1 MLDKDIK
8 QIYNNNITNVIQES
22 KTSPDRERGKYPW
35 AEGGGKDWLKFQS
48 CLSDT
53 SFPSIL

>member
-35 AEGGGKDWLKFQS
+35 AEGGGGR
-48 CLSDT
+48 
-53 SFPSIL
+53 IG

>member
-22 KTSPDRERGKYPW
+22 MTYPDREEVNTPRR
-35 AEGGGKDWLKFQS
+35 GGG
-48 CLSDT
+48 
-53 SFPSIL
+53 

>member
-22 KTSPDRERGKYPW
+22 KTSPDRERGKYPL
-35 AEGGGKDWLKFQS
+35 AEGGGGLVKI
-48 CLSDT
+48 
-53 SFPSIL
+53 SIMLI